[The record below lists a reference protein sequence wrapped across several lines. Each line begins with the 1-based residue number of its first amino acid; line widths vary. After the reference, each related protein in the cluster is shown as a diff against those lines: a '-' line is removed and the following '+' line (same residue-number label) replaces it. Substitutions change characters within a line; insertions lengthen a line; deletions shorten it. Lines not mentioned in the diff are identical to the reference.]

1 MAYDDNLARRG
12 QSLRD
17 TLAIG
22 ITLTSI
28 IGVIILSLIVIMK
41 DDEDGSNINMVFT
54 AVLPLMGSWI
64 GTVLAYYFSKDNFEA
79 ATRSVSEMAKNVTP
93 QEKLKSTAVKDKM
106 IKREQMFYKKAPL
119 GGLMLVDILDELN
132 SGEWSR
138 LPILNNSGHIESVIH
153 RSDIDRYMAERLRRY
168 PATDLSALTLQ
179 DMLNEYSDLESH
191 FGVVSEKSTLAD
203 AKSVMDKV
211 PNCKDVFVTQNGN
224 LNEEVM
230 GWVTNAIIVANA
242 QV

>member
-12 QSLRD
+12 QGLRD

-41 DDEDGSNINMVFT
+41 DRDGSSINMVFT

-79 ATRSVSEMAKNVTP
+79 ATRSVSEMARNVTP
-93 QEKLKSTAVKDKM
+93 QEKLKSTVVKDKM
-106 IKREQMFYKKAPL
+106 IHRDQMFYKKAPL
-119 GGLMLVDILDELN
+119 TGLMLVDVLDELTG
-132 SGEWSR
+132 GEWSR
-138 LPILNNSGHIESVIH
+138 LPILNGSGHIQTVIH

-168 PATDLSALTLQ
+168 PATDLSALSLQ
-179 DMLNEYSDLESH
+179 DMLNEYADLESH
-191 FGVVSEKSTLAD
+191 FGVVSEESTLAD
-203 AKSVMDKV
+203 AKGVMDKV
-211 PNCKDVFVTQNGN
+211 PNCKDIFVTKSGN
-224 LNEEVM
+224 INEEVI
-230 GWVTNAIIVANA
+230 GWITNAIIVANA

>member
-12 QSLRD
+12 QNLRD

-28 IGVIILSLIVIMK
+28 VGVIILSLIVIMK
-41 DDEDGSNINMVFT
+41 DDDGSNITMVFT

-79 ATRSVSEMAKNVTP
+79 ATRSVSEMARNVSP
-93 QEKLKSTAVKDKM
+93 QEKLKSTAVKDTM
-106 IKREQMFYKKAPL
+106 IKRDQMFYKKAPL
-119 GGLMLVDILDELN
+119 GGLMLIDILDELTG
-132 SGEWSR
+132 GEWSR
-138 LPILNNSGHIESVIH
+138 LPVLNDSGHIESVIH

-179 DMLNEYSDLESH
+179 DMLSEYSDLESH
-191 FGVVSEKSTLAD
+191 FGVISEKSTLAD
-203 AKSVMDKV
+203 AKSIMDKV
-211 PNCKDVFVTQNGN
+211 PNCKDVFVTVNGKQN
-224 LNEEVM
+224 EDVI
-230 GWVTNAIIVANA
+230 GWVTNAIIAANA

>member
-1 MAYDDNLARRG
+1 MAYDENQARRS

-41 DDEDGSNINMVFT
+41 DESGANINMVFT

-79 ATRSVSEMAKNVTP
+79 ATRSVSEMARNMTP
-93 QEKLKSTAVKDKM
+93 QEKLKSTPVKDQM
-106 IKREQMFYKKAPL
+106 IKRDQMFYKKSPL
-119 GGLMLVDILDELN
+119 AGLMLVDVLDELDG
-132 SGEWSR
+132 GEWSR
-138 LPILNNSGHIESVIH
+138 LPILNNNDQIEFLIH
-153 RSDIDRYMAERLRRY
+153 RSDIDHYMAQRLRRY

-179 DMLNEYSDLESH
+179 DMLNEYANLESN
-191 FGVVSEKSTLAD
+191 FGIVSENSTLAD
-203 AKSVMDKV
+203 ARTVMGQIPD
-211 PNCKDVFVTQNGN
+211 CKDVFVTKNGN
-224 LNEEVM
+224 LNEEVL
-230 GWVTNAIIVANA
+230 GWITNAIIVKNA

>member
-1 MAYDDNLARRG
+1 MVYDADKLARSG
-12 QSLRD
+12 QNLRD
-17 TLAIG
+17 VLAIG

-28 IGVIILSLIVIMK
+28 VGVIILSLIVIMK
-41 DDEDGSNINMVFT
+41 DDDGTNITMVFT

-79 ATRSVSEMAKNVTP
+79 ATRSVSEMARNVTP

-106 IKREQMFYKKAPL
+106 IKRDQMFYKKAPL
-119 GGLMLVDILDELN
+119 AGLMLVDVLDELT

-138 LPILNNSGHIESVIH
+138 LPILNERGHVESVIH
-153 RSDIDRYMAERLRRY
+153 RSDIDRYMSVRLRRY
-168 PATDLSALTLQ
+168 PATDLSALSLQ

-203 AKSVMDKV
+203 AKSIMDKV
-211 PNCKDVFVTQNGN
+211 PNCKDVFVTENGKQN
-224 LNEEVM
+224 EDVI

>member
-1 MAYDDNLARRG
+1 MAYDDNLATRG

-17 TLAIG
+17 VLAIG

-28 IGVIILSLIVIMK
+28 IGVVILSLIVIMK
-41 DDEDGSNINMVFT
+41 DKDGANINMVFT

-79 ATRSVSEMAKNVTP
+79 ATRSVSEMARNITP

-106 IKREQMFYKKAPL
+106 IKREQMFYKKTPL
-119 GGLMLVDILDELN
+119 VSLMLIDVLDELTG
-132 SGEWSR
+132 GEWSR
-138 LPILNNSGHIESVIH
+138 LPILNEHGHIQSVIH
-153 RSDIDRYMAERLRRY
+153 RSDIDRYMGERLRRY

-179 DMLNEYSDLESH
+179 DMLNEYTDLESH

-203 AKSVMDKV
+203 AKSVMDKI

-224 LNEEVM
+224 INEEVL
-230 GWVTNAIIVANA
+230 GWITNAIIVANA